1 MRLKELLKKMNEALN
16 EIAMERYLSVEPSD
30 FTEDGKSALVLYQ
43 GNDKEDDILFK
54 LNDNMTD
61 KDIREIAKK
70 YFNNITDDIRVQWY

>member
-1 MRLKELLKKMNEALN
+1 MDFKSLN
-16 EIAMERYLSVEPSD
+16 EKLEKFVEISMERYLSVEPSD
-30 FTEDGKSALVLYQ
+30 FAEDGKSALVLYQ

-70 YFNNITDDIRVQWY
+70 YFDNITDDIRVQWY